1 MAYSLYTLAGHDT
14 TANALSFAIHALAR
28 DPDLQQKARE
38 EAISVLGDAPE
49 DVYPTAEDIKQLHFI
64 NRVIKENLRF
74 SGPATTG
81 TPRRTVQDTE
91 VAGYYVPK
99 GTPVVVN
106 IYDLHHNPTLWND
119 PEKFDPS
126 RFVDGG
132 EADQK
137 AGGGIA
143 YAPFFH
149 GQRMCIG
156 MRFSLDEQRVML
168 SCLRKLDHESS
179 LLLYLLCFNVPS
191 AKVRIP
197 PSRRLGT

>member
-1 MAYSLYTLAGHDT
+1 MTHPLFTLAGHDT

-38 EAISVLGDAPE
+38 EAISVLGDAPK
-49 DVYPTAEDIKQLHFI
+49 DVYPTSEDIKQFHFI
-64 NRVIKENLRF
+64 NRVIKETLRF

-81 TPRRTVQDTE
+81 TPRRTTQDTE

-132 EADQK
+132 ESDQK

-143 YAPFFH
+143 YAPFYN

-156 MRFSLDEQRVML
+156 MQFSLDEQRVML
-168 SCLRKLDHESS
+168 SCLCKLDRE
-179 LLLYLLCFNVPS
+179 L
-191 AKVRIP
+191 
-197 PSRRLGT
+197 